1 MYSSF
6 ANMSGSPL
14 VFWFTIGLLIAV
26 PIAMFIIGFRGTRK
40 ADPNEQRAG
49 YAMLKL
55 AGLVAAIVAAAAV
68 YILFIAPSGN
78 EATAALIATALC

>member
-1 MYSSF
+1 
-6 ANMSGSPL
+6 MSGSPL
-14 VFWFTIGLLIAV
+14 VFWFTTGLLIVV

-40 ADPNEQRAG
+40 DDPNEQRAG

-55 AGLVAAIVAAAAV
+55 AGLVSAIVAAATV

-78 EATAALIATALC
+78 EATVSLITAALL